1 MPAGDVWG
9 NRWLDAWGTSWRTSV
24 APPAPSVTTG
34 SGAGWNI
41 DFAGI
46 ENRIAEERA
55 SREDRRR
62 TIEQVYR
69 RATGQ
74 ALPDDKAPESVAAEM
89 LPAVKPAARKR
100 IQAEIRAI
108 AEIDASIARLEKQ
121 IESADMAYLLAE
133 ERDIVW
139 IVSEYI

>member
-1 MPAGDVWG
+1 MT
-9 NRWLDAWGTSWRTSV
+9 WLGQTHGQVFGKWFGYD
-24 APPAPSVTTG
+24 APPAPEHEQSATG
-34 SGAGWNI
+34 YGGGWNI
-41 DFAGI
+41 DFTGI
-46 ENRIAEERA
+46 ETRIADERA
-55 SREDRRR
+55 DRESRRKN
-62 TIEQVYR
+62 IQQVYR

-74 ALPDDKAPESVAAEM
+74 ALPDDKAPESVVAEM

-121 IESADMAYLLAE
+121 IEDADMAYIMAE

-139 IVSEYI
+139 IVSEYV